1 MREHFSCFPFFL
13 DNTWDIP
20 TALRLTIDLVTFSL
34 IPREFE
40 TGERSFASG
49 GSRPSDRR
57 GRGGRGSHPDPEIK
71 GGGGG
76 PGCKYNYLSSL
87 LATRVATRL
96 SWRGARLD
104 GSTRRLK
111 DLVAYCLGSDLSVIF
126 GI

>member
-71 GGGGG
+71 GGGGARLQIQLSLLS
-76 PGCKYNYLSSL
+76 PRHKGCDSSL
-87 LATRVATRL
+87 VSGSEVGRFYSQAKRSSRVLFR
-96 SWRGARLD
+96 
-104 GSTRRLK
+104 
-111 DLVAYCLGSDLSVIF
+111 
-126 GI
+126 